1 VAGAGVKH
9 AHRLGPPGG
18 VLAGHTIGGA
28 PDRVGLGEHRLADEL
43 ALVAVGGSGAG
54 GGRMRF
60 HGGSLPGLRYASR
73 VPLQDDYQVRLDRFQ
88 GPLDLLLFLI
98 RRAEVDVVD
107 IPIAA
112 ITDQYFAFLKQ
123 LDTIDIDVAGEFLVM
138 AATLVEI
145 KSRTL
150 APAEKLA
157 QREGADAGALDET
170 DPRFELVK
178 QLLAYQ
184 KYRTAADE
192 LARLRAEFAQ
202 RWAVTG
208 RGAQL
213 PEEPEKEVELDDVH
227 MLDLIEAYE
236 RIVAGIDLS
245 RVGDH
250 RVEYDDTPISLHQVD
265 LVDRLEHAPEKRMSL
280 QDVFTGKSRGEAIGL
295 FLAML
300 ELAREQKVGIRQD
313 RINGTIEI
321 ELNLS

>member
-1 VAGAGVKH
+1 MA
-9 AHRLGPPGG
+9 
-18 VLAGHTIGGA
+18 
-28 PDRVGLGEHRLADEL
+28 
-43 ALVAVGGSGAG
+43 
-54 GGRMRF
+54 
-60 HGGSLPGLRYASR
+60 
-73 VPLQDDYQVRLDRFQ
+73 LQDDYQVRLDSFQ

-98 RRAEVDVVD
+98 RRAEVDIAD
-107 IPIAA
+107 IPISR

-123 LDTIDIDVAGEFLVM
+123 LHTIDIDVAGEFLVM

-150 APAEKLA
+150 APAQKRVGDDGQESS
-157 QREGADAGALDET
+157 ALDDT

-184 KYRTAADE
+184 KYRSAADE
-192 LARLRAEFAQ
+192 LSRLRTEFAQ
-202 RWAVTG
+202 RWAVGG
-208 RGAQL
+208 RGATL
-213 PEEPEKEVELDDVH
+213 PEEPEREYEMDDVH

-236 RIVAGIDLS
+236 RIIAGIDLT

-250 RVEYDDTPISLHQVD
+250 RVEYDDTPISLHQAD
-265 LVDRLEHAPEKRMSL
+265 LVDRLGGAPEKRLSL
-280 QDVFTGKSRGEAIGL
+280 QDVFKGRSRGEAIGL

-313 RINGTIEI
+313 KINGTIEI

>member
-1 VAGAGVKH
+1 MA
-9 AHRLGPPGG
+9 
-18 VLAGHTIGGA
+18 
-28 PDRVGLGEHRLADEL
+28 
-43 ALVAVGGSGAG
+43 
-54 GGRMRF
+54 
-60 HGGSLPGLRYASR
+60 
-73 VPLQDDYQVRLDRFQ
+73 LQDDYQVRLDGFQ

-98 RRAEVDVVD
+98 RRAEVDVAD
-107 IPIAA
+107 IPIHE
-112 ITDQYFAFLKQ
+112 ITEQYFSFLKQ
-123 LDTIDIDVAGEFLVM
+123 LDSIDIDVAGEFLVM

-157 QREGADAGALDET
+157 QREGAGAGALDET

-178 QLLAYQ
+178 QLMAYQ
-184 KYRTAADE
+184 RYRSAADE
-192 LARLRAEFAQ
+192 LARLRAQHAQ

-213 PEEPEKEVELDDVH
+213 PEEPEREVELDDVH

-265 LVDRLEHAPEKRMSL
+265 LVDRLGRTTSRTLAL
-280 QDVFTGKSRGEAIGL
+280 TGLFEGRTHGERIGL
-295 FLAML
+295 FLAIL
-300 ELAREQKVGIRQD
+300 ELVRQGRVRVRQD
-313 RINGTIEI
+313 DLDDEI
-321 ELNLS
+321 EVALSAENDPTAPFAATTET

>member
-1 VAGAGVKH
+1 
-9 AHRLGPPGG
+9 
-18 VLAGHTIGGA
+18 
-28 PDRVGLGEHRLADEL
+28 
-43 ALVAVGGSGAG
+43 
-54 GGRMRF
+54 M
-60 HGGSLPGLRYASR
+60 
-73 VPLQDDYQVRLDRFQ
+73 PLQDDYQVRLDRFQ

-170 DPRFELVK
+170 DPRFELVR

-265 LVDRLEHAPEKRMSL
+265 LVDRLERAPEKRMSL